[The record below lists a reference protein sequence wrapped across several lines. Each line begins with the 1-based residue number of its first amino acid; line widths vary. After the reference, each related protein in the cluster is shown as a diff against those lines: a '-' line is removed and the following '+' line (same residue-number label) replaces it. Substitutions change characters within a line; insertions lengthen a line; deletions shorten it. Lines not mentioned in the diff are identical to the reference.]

1 MKNSSQRVSLFRK
14 GTPTEPKGTIPI
26 KALFEEIRDGA
37 HKESVIRVR
46 NAVSQ
51 CKPKDIINDLKR
63 EIQSVTISGEIT
75 QGGRKQAMAEK
86 RFIHSGLLQ
95 IDMDEKDNQGRKPEE
110 IRDTLA
116 SDPHTLC
123 AFLSPSGTGTKAVM
137 MIPVCEDEADHK
149 AAFESAAM
157 HYRSNYNLQ
166 IDESTKDPVRLCYF
180 SWDENAKWNDNAEPI
195 TVALPVIPEG
205 IRPEDK
211 SPEKKAVTNH
221 KLEELAAMLAP
232 MPARNNYN
240 DWLRVCSGAWNE
252 YGESAT
258 PILAEKW
265 QEEKQGE
272 YSEKFKNRLQHCTL
286 GTVIHHA
293 KLCGWKK
300 ESQGEPARFEYVHAD
315 DLQDTEGAFDFVEDL
330 LTEGAA
336 SVIYGASNSGKTFF
350 ALDLAAHVATG
361 RDWMEKECEQG
372 AVIYIALEGKH
383 GATNRI
389 KAMNKTGK
397 LPKGSPLFVCF
408 SPVDLLDNSH
418 PEGINRM
425 IEKITETTTIP
436 VRLVIIDTLAR
447 AMAGGDENS
456 GQVMGEAVKSIDI
469 VRNATGAHVCIIHH
483 CGKDAARGARGHS
496 SLRAAID
503 TEIEVI
509 HPEGDK
515 YRTATIV
522 KQRDIAP
529 RPPICFSLEAV
540 ELGINRRGKT
550 ITSCVVKAEDSI
562 MAHVKGRAGAPP
574 KYNADMLLALLPQ
587 PTVKAWQHA
596 AKDAHGMGEWAFD
609 EYKGKC
615 KSRWEKTNGG
625 VIRKALEP
633 LLDIE
638 KGGNGGN

>member
-1 MKNSSQRVSLFRK
+1 VKNSSQRVSLFRK
-14 GTPTEPKGTIPI
+14 GTPAEPKGTIPI
-26 KALFEEIRDGA
+26 KGLFEEIRDGA
-37 HKESVIRVR
+37 HKANVIRVR
-46 NAVSQ
+46 DAVNQ
-51 CKPKDIINDLKR
+51 GKPKDMINDLKR
-63 EIQSVTISGEIT
+63 EIPSVTISGEIT
-75 QGGRKQAMAEK
+75 QGGRAQAMTEK
-86 RFIHSGLLQ
+86 RFTHSGLLQ
-95 IDMDEKDNQGRKPEE
+95 IDMDEKDNQGRNPEE
-110 IRDTLA
+110 IRDILA

-137 MIPVCEDEADHK
+137 MIPVCKDEADHK

-157 HYRSNYNLQ
+157 HYRNNYNLQ
-166 IDESTKDPVRLCYF
+166 IDGSTKDPVRLCYL
-180 SWDENAKWNDNAEPI
+180 SWDENAKWNDHAEPI
-195 TVALPVIPEG
+195 TVTLPVIPEE
-205 IRPEDK
+205 IRPE
-211 SPEKKAVTNH
+211 EKALEEKPVTSH
-221 KLEELAAMLAP
+221 KLEELAAMLAV
-232 MPARNNYN
+232 MPSRNDYN

-252 YGESAT
+252 YGEAAT

-265 QEEKQGE
+265 PEEKQGE

-293 KLCGWKK
+293 KQCGWKK

-408 SPVDLLDNSH
+408 SPVDLIDKKH
-418 PEGINRM
+418 PEGIKRM
-425 IEKITETTTIP
+425 IEEITETTTIP

-456 GQVMGEAVKSIDI
+456 GKDMSEAVKSIDI
-469 VRNATGAHVCIIHH
+469 VRNGTGAHVCIIHH
-483 CGKDAARGARGHS
+483 SGKDTARGARGHS

-529 RPPICFSLEAV
+529 CPPICFSLEVV
-540 ELGINRRGKT
+540 ELGTNRRLRK
-550 ITSCVVKAEDSI
+550 ITSCVVKEEDSI
-562 MAHVKGRAGAPP
+562 MANTKGKAGR
-574 KYNADMLLALLPQ
+574 KQQYTCEMILALLPQ
-587 PTVKAWQHA
+587 NNVKEWEKA
-596 AKDAHGMGEWAFD
+596 AKDTHTMSHDTFHDRKRECASLWHRVGNQIALKPLENQ
-609 EYKGKC
+609 
-615 KSRWEKTNGG
+615 EKW
-625 VIRKALEP
+625 
-633 LLDIE
+633 
-638 KGGNGGN
+638 GNGEIKF